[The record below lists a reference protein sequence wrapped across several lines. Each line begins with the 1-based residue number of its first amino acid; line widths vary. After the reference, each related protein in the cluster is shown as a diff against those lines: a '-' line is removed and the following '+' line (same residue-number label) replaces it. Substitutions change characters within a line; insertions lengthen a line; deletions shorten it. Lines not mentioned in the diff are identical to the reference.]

1 MSSSTTPPTLPPTA
15 ALAPPAARPGSAAT
29 LGANDPRSALSGH
42 LALVAVQFCFGLFAL
57 FTLLATRGGFVPRQ
71 IASWRVVVGSVVFG
85 LGSWWVYRS
94 RFWPARRDL
103 PKLVLAAILGV
114 VLNQLLALEG
124 VARSTSTN
132 AGLIMTLIPVFTFT
146 IAAGVGQER
155 LSLRRLAG
163 VPIAMTGAAVV
174 VLGRSDGG
182 VDLGGPYLTGNL
194 LMASNC
200 LCYACYLVL
209 VRPMLARM
217 PSMVLLGWVYLLSLP
232 VMPWIGGL
240 PPSLPSEVSA
250 EGWWGFVG
258 ILVVTTVLAYGLNTF
273 ALARVPASVTTIY
286 IYLQPLI
293 AAGAGV
299 WILDEELGP
308 ELVPAAI
315 LLFAGI
321 ALVTWPARGAL
332 SRASGRSAGA
342 AGRESKAPSGS

>member
-1 MSSSTTPPTLPPTA
+1 MSSSTTSPSADL
-15 ALAPPAARPGSAAT
+15 GSAAAPESA
-29 LGANDPRSALSGH
+29 GDPRQVLSGH

-57 FTLLATRGGFVPRQ
+57 FTLLATGGGFTPRQ
-71 IASWRVVVGSVVFG
+71 IASWRVVVGSLVFG
-85 LGSWWVYRS
+85 LGSWWVYRA

-103 PKLVLAAILGV
+103 PKLALAAVLGV

-132 AGLIMTLIPVFTFT
+132 AGLIMTLIPVFTFA

-155 LSLRRLAG
+155 LSLRRVAG

-174 VLGRSDGG
+174 VLGRSEGG
-182 VDLGGPYLTGNL
+182 FGFGGPYLTGNL

-240 PPSLPSEVSA
+240 PPSLPSQVST
-250 EGWWGFVG
+250 EGWWGFAG

-299 WILDEELGP
+299 WILDEQLGP
-308 ELVPAAI
+308 ELVPAAL

-321 ALVTWPARGAL
+321 ALVTWPGRRPSAREGQ
-332 SRASGRSAGA
+332 RG
-342 AGRESKAPSGS
+342 SKAS